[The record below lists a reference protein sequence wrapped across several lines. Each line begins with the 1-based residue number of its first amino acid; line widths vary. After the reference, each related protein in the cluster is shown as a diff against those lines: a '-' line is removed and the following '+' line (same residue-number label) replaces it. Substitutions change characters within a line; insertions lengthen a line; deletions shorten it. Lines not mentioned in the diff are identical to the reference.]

1 LFQLLNTTLQT
12 MMLLPDAVVMNR
24 DKMKIPCSMK
34 GKDRGRDETDAKLFL
49 DFSAM
54 F

>member
-1 LFQLLNTTLQT
+1 

-24 DKMKIPCSMK
+24 DNLKIPCSMK
-34 GKDRGRDETDAKLFL
+34 GKDRGRDETDAKLLL